1 VYEDHY
7 LPVVENETPTNW
19 KDLVP
24 VIKRAFVDY
33 PKRVGWAVDEN
44 NSRLPSLAAGGN
56 LLEAINI
63 TLNVLRY
70 HYMDRD
76 LTRTGNS
83 IVVVSPGDGVFE
95 VDKELAGITRQR
107 MMDCGVGSDVVSL
120 SLPPLHMTPFFVY
133 RNPPTEQQ
141 EQKSFTDWKTYFE
154 CPHWLNVCFVDYDQG
169 DQEEDFS
176 SCDSSSVNFKNF
188 NGFADEVEGQPS
200 SGRRRKNSYSNA
212 SATAQANPNQ
222 ERAEDDDDR
231 DFHEV
236 LAAVRP
242 KNKGGVPRT
251 LLSLL
256 GWSGDTKHISRRG
269 GAPGMS
275 TTIKNLSGGTHSGGR
290 ASYERESLDLKDRAE
305 SDERQLDS
313 SRHSSR
319 GSRDSDSW
327 IAGHSLSPS
336 SLKGS
341 FLHAVSSSIGP
352 LGSALSMSPGR
363 GGMAGSYERNILP
376 PRLGIKYNEYK
387 EPMRSGSDE
396 QLEKLSSSP
405 TGQITQRR
413 GIKILGRVDSSS
425 EKDRDRDR
433 DRDRIETKRSSS
445 PRSPGRTGMMGA
457 KSGRNAIARMNS
469 SNLAPPATGKSKQN
483 RFKLNPFRVDDEK
496 ELLRRRTHN
505 RRRWSH
511 VFPQGV
517 AEFKRHAFIN
527 WKSLCQP
534 AILPLTTD
542 FFPSEESL
550 RDDFLFNTYSV
561 TLGALDST
569 HYNSHAE
576 LMNELILQRLTQDLQ
591 VVARDA
597 LPPGRRL
604 HENINVLSM
613 GHRIAQLE
621 YNHSENVIEI
631 TQYVARW
638 ASNNSDKTGQGD
650 KNNEKSKGIQ
660 VYNYSVYNKAQET
673 FVPNRQQFR
682 KYGVDYPW
690 NSLDNLICGDDDK
703 ILTQGQNYRRI
714 LFALV
719 PEVSESSKGM
729 EADVEEYK
737 EKFRRLIDYLSQR
750 CGQQIAVDLAG
761 ISEPPKAPGSP
772 RGGAGGGGGV
782 SRRPLRR
789 KETKREHRNII
800 LPLAEKKRRNKRYE
814 WAVMQL
820 GANFNPR
827 RVFRIS
833 FQWLV
838 ASSPRIETE
847 VKSLLRKCVQFGLTL
862 HQFPETSI
870 SSSLFL
876 HAFISPPRIIVEEG
890 GEWIESML
898 LKNEEHGFVDDGWR
912 NTDYDIPGLPNFK
925 FKPKSKY
932 SPKREAAR
940 QLIHVS
946 GEFFVRILRD
956 ENSKVAFFYCNNR
969 DKNASTNLSVHFKEF
984 RTMIKRYERVWKEE
998 RKEKEK
1004 RMKKEEEL
1012 HAKRVIE
1019 NNSKAS
1025 E

>member
-1 VYEDHY
+1 
-7 LPVVENETPTNW
+7 
-19 KDLVP
+19 
-24 VIKRAFVDY
+24 
-33 PKRVGWAVDEN
+33 
-44 NSRLPSLAAGGN
+44 
-56 LLEAINI
+56 
-63 TLNVLRY
+63 
-70 HYMDRD
+70 
-76 LTRTGNS
+76 
-83 IVVVSPGDGVFE
+83 
-95 VDKELAGITRQR
+95 
-107 MMDCGVGSDVVSL
+107 
-120 SLPPLHMTPFFVY
+120 MTPFFVY
-133 RNPPTEQQ
+133 RNPPTDEHQN
-141 EQKSFTDWKTYFE
+141 QKSFTDWKTYFE

-169 DQEEDFS
+169 DQEEDF
-176 SCDSSSVNFKNF
+176 DEGQAGGVNVKNF
-188 NGFADEVEGQPS
+188 NGFAGEVEGMAAK
-200 SGRRRKNSYSNA
+200 GRRRKYSYTSNA
-212 SATAQANPNQ
+212 SQSVQAGPAQRV
-222 ERAEDDDDR
+222 EEDDR

-242 KNKGGVPRT
+242 KNRSGVPQT

-256 GWSGDTKHISRRG
+256 GWSGDAKHVNRRVV
-269 GAPGMS
+269 PGMS
-275 TTIKNLSGGTHSGGR
+275 STIKTLSGGTHSGGK
-290 ASYERESLDLKDRAE
+290 ASYEPSSLGMKERASSNDRELDN
-305 SDERQLDS
+305 

-319 GSRDSDSW
+319 SSDGGW
-327 IAGHSLSPS
+327 IASQSLSPS
-336 SLKGS
+336 SLKGT
-341 FLHAVSSSIGP
+341 FLQAVSTSIGP
-352 LGSALSMSPGR
+352 LGSAMSMSPGR
-363 GGMAGSYERNILP
+363 GYAMSGSYERNMHMNMQP
-376 PRLGIKYNEYK
+376 PANTKLSISMSNSHSRVGGLNKYRGDKGEGGGRDSVK
-387 EPMRSGSDE
+387 RSNSE
-396 QLEKLSSSP
+396 EKLSSSP
-405 TGQITQRR
+405 TGQTTTQRR

-425 EKDRDRDR
+425 EKDRDRERDGDR
-433 DRDRIETKRSSS
+433 DGLEKKRSKESS
-445 PRSPGRTGMMGA
+445 PRSPGRPGMMGT
-457 KSGRNAIARMNS
+457 KSGRTAIARMNS
-469 SNLAPPATGKSKQN
+469 SNLAPPATGKNKQN
-483 RFKLNPFRVDDEK
+483 RFKLNPFRVDDEL

-517 AEFKRHAFIN
+517 AEFKRHAFVN

-542 FFPSEESL
+542 FFPSEEAL

-591 VVARDA
+591 VVATDA

-621 YNHSENVIEI
+621 YNHTENVIEI

-638 ASNNSDKTGQGD
+638 ASSTDKAGGLGD
-650 KNNEKSKGIQ
+650 GKNEKSKGIQ
-660 VYNYSVYNKAQET
+660 VYNYSVFNKAQET

-682 KYGVDYPW
+682 KYGIDYPW

-719 PEVSESSKGM
+719 PEVSENSKGM

-737 EKFRRLIDYLSQR
+737 EKFKRLLDYLSQR
-750 CGQQIAVDLAG
+750 CGQQIAVDMVGVSNPL
-761 ISEPPKAPGSP
+761 
-772 RGGAGGGGGV
+772 GGGGGGGE
-782 SRRPLRR
+782 RPSRR

-876 HAFISPPRIIVEEG
+876 HAFISPPRIIVEKG

-898 LKNEEHGFVDDGWR
+898 LKNEHGFVDDGWR

-932 SPKREAAR
+932 SPKREPAR

-946 GEFFVRILRD
+946 GEFFIRILRD

-998 RKEKEK
+998 RKNMEREKTEN
-1004 RMKKEEEL
+1004 EED
-1012 HAKRVIE
+1012 HARRVVE
-1019 NNSKAS
+1019 NNSGGGGGRGAGDVGSGGRGGWGGGGGGGGGSGGGQKIGG
-1025 E
+1025 EKGGGEKGED